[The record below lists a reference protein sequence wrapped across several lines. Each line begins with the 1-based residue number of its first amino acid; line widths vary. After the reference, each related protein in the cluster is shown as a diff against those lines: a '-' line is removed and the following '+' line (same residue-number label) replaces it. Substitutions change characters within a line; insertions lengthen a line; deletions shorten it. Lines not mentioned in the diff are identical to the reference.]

1 MSEVSQ
7 ETLERF
13 VTTAENLLASLPVLA
28 SAATNA
34 EESNSMINYA
44 EVSGFGDTSDHTIN
58 HLPEI
63 VSYESVYLISPSDY
77 IIGGL
82 NGMANLQAR
91 ALVGRTNFLKFCRD

>member
-7 ETLERF
+7 ETFERF

-34 EESNSMINYA
+34 DGADSMINYA
-44 EVSGFGDTSDHTIN
+44 EVSGFGDTSSDHTIN

-63 VSYESVYLISPSDY
+63 VSYESVYLISPNDY
-77 IIGGL
+77 ILGGL
-82 NGMANLQAR
+82 NGVANLQA
-91 ALVGRTNFLKFCRD
+91 